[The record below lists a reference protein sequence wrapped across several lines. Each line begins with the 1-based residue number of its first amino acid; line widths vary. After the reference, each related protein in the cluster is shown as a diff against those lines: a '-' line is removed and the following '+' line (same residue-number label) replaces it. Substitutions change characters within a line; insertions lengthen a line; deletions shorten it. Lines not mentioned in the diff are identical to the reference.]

1 MKFMIMLHLLGI
13 VIWVGGMFFAH
24 QILRPVA
31 ADLLEPP
38 LRLPLWVGV
47 FKRFF
52 PWVWVSV
59 ALVLVSG
66 LLMMKVMGGMGNGLP
81 LYVHAMLGT
90 GTVMMGIFAYV
101 FFVPYASLKRAVVN
115 QDWKAGGAALA
126 NIRQLVGI
134 NLLLGLVTIVLAT
147 AGAMLA

>member
-1 MKFMIMLHLLGI
+1 MKFMIMLHVLGI

-52 PWVWVSV
+52 PWVWVCV
-59 ALVLVSG
+59 ALVLLSG
-66 LLMMKVMGGMGNGLP
+66 LLMMKIMGGMGSLP

-90 GTVMMGIFAYV
+90 GTIMMAIFAYV

-115 QDWKAGGAALA
+115 QDWKAGGASLA

-134 NLLLGLVTIVLAT
+134 NLVLGLVTIALAT

>member
-1 MKFMIMLHLLGI
+1 MKFMIMLHVLGI

-31 ADLLEPP
+31 ADRLEPP

-52 PWVWVSV
+52 PWVWLCV
-59 ALVLVSG
+59 AVILVSG
-66 LLMMKVMGGMGNGLP
+66 LLMIGLLGGMSGAP
-81 LYVHAMLGT
+81 LHVHAMLGT
-90 GTVMMGIFAYV
+90 GIAMMAIFAYV
-101 FFVPYASLKRAVVN
+101 FFVPFARLQRAVLN
-115 QDWKAGGAALA
+115 QDWKAGGASLA

-134 NLLLGLVTIVLAT
+134 NLALGLITIAIAT
-147 AGAMLA
+147 TGAMFA

>member
-59 ALVLVSG
+59 ALVLLSG
-66 LLMMKVMGGMGNGLP
+66 LFMIGLLGGMGRVP
-81 LYVHAMLGT
+81 MYVHAMLGT
-90 GTVMMGIFAYV
+90 GTIMMAIFAYV
-101 FFVPYASLKRAVVN
+101 FFVPFARLKQSVVN
-115 QDWKAGGAALA
+115 QEWKAGGAALA
-126 NIRQLVGI
+126 NIRQLVGV
-134 NLLLGLVTIVLAT
+134 NLVLGLITIAIAT

>member
-31 ADLLEPP
+31 ADRLEPP

-52 PWVWVSV
+52 PWVWICI

-66 LLMMKVMGGMGNGLP
+66 LFMIGFLGGMGRVP

-90 GTVMMGIFAYV
+90 GTIMMAIFAYV
-101 FFVPYASLKRAVVN
+101 FFVPYARLKQAVAN
-115 QDWKAGGAALA
+115 QDWKAGGASLA

-134 NLLLGLVTIVLAT
+134 NLALGLITIVIAT
-147 AGAMLA
+147 AGAMFA

>member
-1 MKFMIMLHLLGI
+1 MKFMIMLHLLGT

-31 ADLLEPP
+31 ADRLEPP

-52 PWVWVSV
+52 PWVWLCV
-59 ALVLVSG
+59 AVILASG
-66 LLMMKVMGGMGNGLP
+66 LVMIGLLGGMSRVP
-81 LYVHAMLGT
+81 LHVHAMLGS
-90 GTVMMGIFAYV
+90 GMVMMAIFAYV
-101 FFVPYASLKRAVVN
+101 FFVPYARLQRSVAN
-115 QDWKAGGAALA
+115 QDWKAGGAFLA

-134 NLLLGLVTIVLAT
+134 NLALGLVTIAIAT
-147 AGAMLA
+147 TGAMLA

>member
-1 MKFMIMLHLLGI
+1 MKFMIMLHVLGI

-59 ALVLVSG
+59 ALVLLSG
-66 LLMMKVMGGMGNGLP
+66 LLMMGIMGSVGRLP
-81 LYVHAMLGT
+81 LYVHAMLGS
-90 GTVMMGIFAYV
+90 GSLMMAIFAYV
-101 FFVPYASLKRAVVN
+101 FFVPFLRLKRSVVN
-115 QDWKAGGAALA
+115 QEWKAGGAALA

-134 NLLLGLVTIVLAT
+134 NLVLGLITIAIAT
-147 AGAMLA
+147 AGTMLA

>member
-31 ADLLEPP
+31 ADRLEPP

-52 PWVWVSV
+52 PWVWICI

-66 LLMMKVMGGMGNGLP
+66 LFMIGFLGGMGRVP

-90 GTVMMGIFAYV
+90 GTVMMAIFAYV
-101 FFVPYASLKRAVVN
+101 FFVPYASLKRSVVN

-134 NLLLGLVTIVLAT
+134 NLVLGLVTIALAT

>member
-31 ADLLEPP
+31 ADRLEPP

-52 PWVWVSV
+52 PWVWICI
-59 ALVLVSG
+59 ALVLLSG
-66 LLMMKVMGGMGNGLP
+66 LFMIGFLGGMGRVP

-90 GTVMMGIFAYV
+90 GTVMMAIFAYV
-101 FFVPYASLKRAVVN
+101 FFVPYARLKQAVVN
-115 QDWKAGGAALA
+115 QDWKAGGASLA

-134 NLLLGLVTIVLAT
+134 NLALGLITIVIAT
-147 AGAMLA
+147 AGAMFA

>member
-31 ADLLEPP
+31 ADRLEPP

-59 ALVLVSG
+59 ALVLLSG
-66 LLMMKVMGGMGNGLP
+66 LFMIGFLGGMGSVP

-90 GTVMMGIFAYV
+90 GTVMMAIFAYV
-101 FFVPYASLKRAVVN
+101 FFVPFARLKRSVVN

-134 NLLLGLVTIVLAT
+134 NLLLGLATIALAT

>member
-1 MKFMIMLHLLGI
+1 MKFMIMLHVLGI

-31 ADLLEPP
+31 ADRLEPP

-52 PWVWVSV
+52 PWVWLCV
-59 ALVLVSG
+59 AMILVSG
-66 LLMMKVMGGMGNGLP
+66 LLMIGLLGGMSSVP
-81 LYVHAMLGT
+81 LHVHAMLGT
-90 GTVMMGIFAYV
+90 GIAMMAIFAYV
-101 FFVPYASLKRAVVN
+101 FFVPFAHLQRAVSS
-115 QDWKAGGAALA
+115 QDWKAGGASLA

-134 NLLLGLVTIVLAT
+134 NLALGLITIAIAT
-147 AGAMLA
+147 TGAMFA

>member
-1 MKFMIMLHLLGI
+1 MKFMIMLHLQGI

-31 ADLLEPP
+31 ADQLEPP

-59 ALVLVSG
+59 ALVLISG
-66 LLMMKVMGGMGNGLP
+66 LFMIAILGGMGSVP

-90 GTVMMGIFAYV
+90 GTVMMAIFAHV
-101 FFVPYASLKRAVVN
+101 FFVPFARLKRAVVS

-134 NLLLGLVTIVLAT
+134 NLVLGLVTIALAT

>member
-31 ADLLEPP
+31 ADMLEPP

-59 ALVLVSG
+59 ALVLLSG
-66 LLMMKVMGGMGNGLP
+66 LVMIGLMGGMGRVP

-90 GTVMMGIFAYV
+90 GTIMMAIFAYV
-101 FFVPYASLKRAVVN
+101 FFVPFARLKQSVVN
-115 QDWKAGGAALA
+115 QEWKAGGAALA

-134 NLLLGLVTIVLAT
+134 NLVLGLITIAIAT

>member
-1 MKFMIMLHLLGI
+1 MKFMVMLHLLGI

-31 ADLLEPP
+31 ADQLEPP

-59 ALVLVSG
+59 ALVLLSG
-66 LLMMKVMGGMGNGLP
+66 LFMIGFLGGMGSVP

-90 GTVMMGIFAYV
+90 GIVMMAIFAYV
-101 FFVPYASLKRAVVN
+101 FFVPFARLKRSVVN

-134 NLLLGLVTIVLAT
+134 NLLLGLATIALAT

>member
-1 MKFMIMLHLLGI
+1 MKFMIMLHMLGI

-31 ADLLEPP
+31 ADQLEPP
-38 LRLPLWVGV
+38 QRLRLWVGV

-52 PWVWVSV
+52 PWVWGCLV
-59 ALVLVSG
+59 AILFSG
-66 LLMMKVMGGMGNGLP
+66 LFMIGLMGGMGRVP
-81 LYVHAMLGT
+81 IYVHGMFASGLI
-90 GTVMMGIFAYV
+90 MMVIFAFV
-101 FFVPYASLKRAVVN
+101 FLVYFARLKQSVAA
-115 QDWKAGGAALA
+115 QDWKVGGATLA

-134 NLLLGLVTIVLAT
+134 NLSLGLLTIAMAT